1 MLATSDVNDTHS
13 GSDSAGTQSESGS
26 ANTLSE
32 PDDANAQTVTGLTVE
47 DVPTL
52 VPDVLNLRE
61 KKYEDMPFL
70 ETQEQL
76 SEYALWNLLY
86 GRTEFEFRL
95 SWDLSYGLSQ
105 VALSRACEAAMSY
118 YLFSSYK
125 GYNPELLIGV
135 TRYDDEHEADENMAG
150 FIQAIHEAARGG

>member
-52 VPDVLNLRE
+52 VPSVLG
-61 KKYEDMPFL
+61 F
-70 ETQEQL
+70 
-76 SEYALWNLLY
+76 
-86 GRTEFEFRL
+86 
-95 SWDLSYGLSQ
+95 
-105 VALSRACEAAMSY
+105 V
-118 YLFSSYK
+118 
-125 GYNPELLIGV
+125 
-135 TRYDDEHEADENMAG
+135 HEG
-150 FIQAIHEAARGG
+150 